1 MRTNKPIPIYIRDD
15 ETEPYRRA
23 TTFGGVRPF
32 IREMKA
38 GSAVLFPFS
47 EKNAVKMACSLLRK
61 NEGLRVKGE
70 VRYLGAGKFIEVKCF
85 QIKKKKPIDY
95 GYVLQQKPRIKS
107 LRSREGLP

>member
-38 GSAVLFPFS
+38 GSAVLFPFWK
-47 EKNAVKMACSLLRK
+47 KNAVKAACSLLRK
-61 NEGLRVKGE
+61 NEGLQVKSE

-85 QIKKKKPIDY
+85 P
-95 GYVLQQKPRIKS
+95 LH
-107 LRSREGLP
+107 